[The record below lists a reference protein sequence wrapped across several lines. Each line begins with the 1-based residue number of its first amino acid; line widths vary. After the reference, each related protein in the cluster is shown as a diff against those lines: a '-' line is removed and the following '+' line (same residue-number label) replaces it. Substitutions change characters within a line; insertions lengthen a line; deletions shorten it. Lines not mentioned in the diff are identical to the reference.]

1 MTSVGSNIRHY
12 RQLHHLS
19 QNDLANE
26 LHISRQTI
34 SKWERGV
41 SQPTIEY
48 LLGLSEFFQITIDE
62 LIKAEPE
69 LIKEEETLMKKAVFL
84 VSSYTASGD
93 SQWGKE
99 AKDYG
104 TRNFLANLSQMY
116 PMYEW
121 RAAKPS
127 ELAAILT
134 EEKIGMIML
143 APTVTPKIKEVEAQY
158 PGKMKIIAPG
168 EYAKISMNFILER

>member
-1 MTSVGSNIRHY
+1 MTSVGANIKYY
-12 RQLHHLS
+12 RQLHRLS

-48 LLGLSEFFQITIDE
+48 LLGLSEFFQVTIDM
-62 LIKAEPE
+62 LIKAETEP
-69 LIKEEETLMKKAVFL
+69 IKEEETLMKKAVFL
-84 VSSYTASGD
+84 VSSYTPSGNTE
-93 SQWGKE
+93 WGQE

-104 TRNFLANLSQMY
+104 TRDFLANLSKMY

-121 RAAKPS
+121 RAAKPI
-127 ELAAILT
+127 ELEAILNQ
-134 EEKIGMIML
+134 EKIGMIML
-143 APTVTPKIKEVEAQY
+143 APTVTPRIKEIEAQY
-158 PGKMKIIAPG
+158 PGEIKVITSG
-168 EYAKISMNFILER
+168 EYAKISMNFILKK

>member
-1 MTSVGSNIRHY
+1 MTAVGANIKYY
-12 RQLHHLS
+12 RTLHHYT

-48 LLGLSEFFQITIDE
+48 LIGLSEFFQITVDE
-62 LIKAEPE
+62 LIKVTHKA
-69 LIKEEETLMKKAVFL
+69 IKEEEILMKKAIFL
-84 VSSYTASGD
+84 VSNYTPSNN
-93 SQWGKE
+93 SEWGKE

-104 TRNFLANLSQMY
+104 TRDFLANLSKIY

-121 RAAKPS
+121 RAARPA
-127 ELAAILT
+127 ELPAILT
-134 EEKIGMIML
+134 KENIGMVAV
-143 APTVTPKIKEVEAQY
+143 APTVTPRLKEIEGQY
-158 PGKMKIIAPG
+158 PGKIQVISPG
-168 EYAKISMNFILER
+168 EYAKITTNFILER